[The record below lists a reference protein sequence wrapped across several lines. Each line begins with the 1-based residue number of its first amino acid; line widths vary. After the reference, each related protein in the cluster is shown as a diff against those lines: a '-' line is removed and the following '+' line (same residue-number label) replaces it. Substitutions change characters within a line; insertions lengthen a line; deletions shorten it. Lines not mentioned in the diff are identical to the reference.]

1 MEQVKKINMVDH
13 DTFQLV
19 NLSTG
24 EAVARL
30 DRTQVEELKKYLEID
45 SLTDTSFY
53 ITRETIDYLSIR
65 DAHNLADV
73 LATVL
78 RDRDGMPVGYA
89 PITTGPGS
97 AHGRLLT
104 LETTTPITGY
114 KVEVY
119 DEDVAFDDILG
130 WCYSNNRGEFEAR
143 FDEADFKDSAP
154 PDFERKPEVKL
165 RISNVD
171 GEELEWIGIIRAMD
185 ADFGDVFISAGGKL
199 IAPVLDPTAAAIC
212 PQCGA
217 LYRAGFSTCSDDQT
231 PLRPLVASRRPS
243 KNSKR

>member
-45 SLTDTSFY
+45 SLTDRSFY

-130 WCYSNNRGEFEAR
+130 WCYSNNRG
-143 FDEADFKDSAP
+143 
-154 PDFERKPEVKL
+154 
-165 RISNVD
+165 
-171 GEELEWIGIIRAMD
+171 
-185 ADFGDVFISAGGKL
+185 
-199 IAPVLDPTAAAIC
+199 
-212 PQCGA
+212 
-217 LYRAGFSTCSDDQT
+217 
-231 PLRPLVASRRPS
+231 
-243 KNSKR
+243 